1 MQMTAAVINA
11 GLGDISLGLKMAG
24 FKVIAAYETDGKAV
38 AVHKANIDTLVYP
51 IPAEGIDVECFP
63 KVDLLAARIYQAGF
77 SPAMRTQDIYSDPAV
92 YSLRKI
98 LSNCK
103 PRFFLL
109 QLNVSF
115 IKGEWFHKCLKEIVE
130 ERYQVSYRVVDVAQA
145 TGMPVVE
152 KKVYVVGNLL
162 DIGEPFHFPKY
173 SFPSK
178 TSLEDCLQT
187 NQQIDPWYF
196 YVRQDDIPPNDNT
209 KRVYCWKNHGY
220 EGTDFVRWNYIKIP
234 LIRTADQFRRITHRE
249 VANLKGFPAEYIL
262 PDETNRQWLYQKLM
276 YACNVEIVK
285 QIAERIDYSLTGNP
299 WRSRQVENAM
309 RFEDLFGRY
318 LANLADKGIVELEP
332 HMANRIVD
340 FVLHKGSENLYFEV
354 KYYNSS
360 FALASKVMRAC
371 ERIASLAVNGVPIL
385 VIASEVPVNIK
396 RQCLEKFHVSVW
408 DVGNLL
414 WLFDE
419 FADIKNEFIALLDYA
434 VGHIE
439 PTPPETN
446 VFQQMSENKKDSPSW
461 EVKLRQITPG
471 PEQSQEYELLCIEIL
486 KYVLGEYLSLWSSQ
500 RQANNGL
507 YRFDLCCKIKNGVE
521 QDFFDT
527 VKHYFNTKYIVFEF
541 KNYVKK
547 ISQKEIYTTEKYLY
561 EKALRKV
568 AIIISRL
575 GADDHAKQA
584 ARGSLRETGK
594 LIICL
599 SDKDLLE
606 MINIKVRGENEP
618 AEYLS
623 SILDDILVCL
633 EK

>member
-24 FKVIAAYETDGKAV
+24 FKVIAAYETDEKAI
-38 AVHKANIDTLVYP
+38 AVHKANIDAPVYP

-77 SPAMRTQDIYSDPAV
+77 SSAMRAQDIYSDPAV
-92 YSLRKI
+92 YSLQKI
-98 LSNCK
+98 LSSCK
-103 PRFFLL
+103 PRCFLL
-109 QLNVSF
+109 QFNVSF
-115 IKGEWFHKCLKEIVE
+115 IKGERFHKCLKEIVE
-130 ERYQVSYRVVDVAQA
+130 EGYQVSYRIIDVAQA

-152 KKVYVVGNLL
+152 KKVYVVGNLP
-162 DIGEPFHFPKY
+162 DIGEPFQFPKY
-173 SFPSK
+173 SSPSK
-178 TSLEDCLQT
+178 TPLEEYLQT

-196 YVRQDDIPPNDNT
+196 YVRQVEIPPSDNT
-209 KRVYCWKNHGY
+209 ERVYCWKNRSY

-234 LIRTADQFRRITHRE
+234 LIKAGDRFRKITHRE
-249 VANLKGFPAEYIL
+249 IANLKEFPTEYLL
-262 PDETNRQWLYQKLM
+262 PDKTNRQWLYQRLM
-276 YACNVEIVK
+276 YACNVQIVK
-285 QIAERIDYSLTGNP
+285 QIAEMIDYSLTGNP
-299 WRSRQVENAM
+299 WRDRQVGNATHFEN
-309 RFEDLFGRY
+309 LFGRY
-318 LANLADKGIVELEP
+318 LASLTDRGTVKREAHVAD
-332 HMANRIVD
+332 RIVD
-340 FVLHKGSENLYFEV
+340 FVFHKGNKNLYFEV
-354 KYYNSS
+354 KYYNSN
-360 FALASKVMRAC
+360 FALLSKVMKAC
-371 ERIASLAVNGVPIL
+371 EQIAPLTESGVPIL
-385 VIASEVPVNIK
+385 VIANEVPANTK
-396 RQCLEKFHVSVW
+396 QQCLEKFRVSVW

-414 WLFDE
+414 WLFGE

-439 PTPPETN
+439 PEPPEPD
-446 VFQQMSENKKDSPSW
+446 VLQQIPENKKDSPSW
-461 EVKLRQITPG
+461 EAKLKQIMPG
-471 PEQSQEYELLCIEIL
+471 SEQFQRYESLCIEIL
-486 KYVLGEYLSLWSSQ
+486 KYVLGDYLSLWRIQES
-500 RQANNGL
+500 ANDGL

-527 VKHYFNTKYIVFEF
+527 IKHYFNTKYIVFEF
-541 KNYVKK
+541 KNYTEE
-547 ISQKEIYTTEKYLY
+547 ITQKEIYTTEKYLY

-606 MINIKVRGENEP
+606 MINIKTRGEDEP